1 MADGDRSDKDDGIQM
16 GVVEVLD
23 NGIPKLPPIKSPLR
37 DSTNEQSVHK
47 GNLGD
52 IVVVASLNVSKAMLK

>member
-1 MADGDRSDKDDGIQM
+1 M
-16 GVVEVLD
+16 GAMEVLE

-37 DSTNEQSVHK
+37 DFANEQSVPK

-52 IVVVASLNVSKAMLK
+52 IVVAASLNVSKAN